1 MAINTLQYSQ
11 QFQTVLDA
19 QMLASATS
27 AFMEANAGQVKY
39 DGGDTVHIPEISMQG
54 LAKYDRD
61 EGFNQ
66 GSVTLKFNP
75 YKMTQDRGRTFQLD
89 SMDVNETNF
98 VATAGTVMGEFQR
111 TQVIPEIDSY
121 RYSKIAA
128 LATAENKVKT
138 GFTPAVA
145 TILEKLEAEITD
157 IQDVVGEDEGLIIVM
172 STKLRTILNNADKFN
187 RYLNV
192 AEFKNGSVNTTV
204 KSFNDIPI
212 LGVPSARMK
221 TAYVFNDGKTA
232 NQQAGGFKA
241 DTAAK
246 DINWIIM
253 PQRAPI
259 AVSKTDKVRVF
270 TPDINQ
276 KADAWKIDYRK
287 YHDLWIPKNRFAA
300 IRVNTGA

>member
-19 QMLASATS
+19 QMLAGATS

-39 DGGDTVHIPEISMQG
+39 DGGDTVYIPEISMQG

-121 RYSKIAA
+121 RYSKLAA
-128 LATAENKVKT
+128 LATAENKVTT

-145 TILEKLEAEITD
+145 TILEKLEAEITE

-221 TAYVFNDGKTA
+221 TQYVFNDGKTA

-241 DTAAK
+241 DTTAK

-259 AVSKTDKVRVF
+259 AVSKTDKVRIF
-270 TPDINQ
+270 TPELNQ

>member
-19 QMLASATS
+19 QMLAGATT

-61 EGFNQ
+61 NGFNQ

-89 SMDVNETNF
+89 AMDVNETNF

-128 LATAENKVKT
+128 LATAENKVT
-138 GFTPAVA
+138 AGFTPTAT
-145 TILEKLEAEITD
+145 TILEKLEEEITN
-157 IQDVVGEDEGLIIVM
+157 IIDVVGENEPLIVVM
-172 STKLRTILNNADKFN
+172 STKLRTMLNNSDKFN
-187 RYLNV
+187 KFLDV
-192 AEFKNGSVNTTV
+192 TTFKNGAVDTNV
-204 KSFNDIPI
+204 KSFNGVPI
-212 LGVPSARMK
+212 LVAPSARLK
-221 TAYVFNDGKTA
+221 TQYVFNDGTTA

-241 DTAAK
+241 DTGAK

-253 PQRAPI
+253 PQNAPI

-270 TPDINQ
+270 TPDVNQ

>member
-128 LATAENKVKT
+128 LATAENKVTT

-221 TAYVFNDGKTA
+221 TAYVFNDGKTV

>member
-1 MAINTLQYSQ
+1 MPINTLQYSQ

-19 QMLASATS
+19 QMLAGATT

-128 LATAENKVKT
+128 LATAENKVTT

-145 TILEKLEAEITD
+145 TILEKLEAEITE

-253 PQRAPI
+253 PQSAPI

-270 TPDINQ
+270 TPELNQ

>member
-1 MAINTLQYSQ
+1 MPINTLQYSQ

-19 QMLASATS
+19 QMLAGATT

-128 LATAENKVKT
+128 LATAENKVTT

-145 TILEKLEAEITD
+145 TILEKLEAEITE
-157 IQDVVGEDEGLIIVM
+157 IQDVVGEDEGLIVVM

-192 AEFKNGSVNTTV
+192 AEFKNGSINTTV

>member
-1 MAINTLQYSQ
+1 MPINTLQYSQ

-128 LATAENKVKT
+128 LATAENKVTT

-270 TPDINQ
+270 TPDVNQ

>member
-39 DGGDTVHIPEISMQG
+39 DGGDTVYIPEISMQG

-128 LATAENKVKT
+128 LATAENKVTT

-145 TILEKLEAEITD
+145 TILEKLEAEITE
-157 IQDVVGEDEGLIIVM
+157 IQDVVGEDEGLIVVM

-192 AEFKNGSVNTTV
+192 AEFKNGSINTTV

-241 DTAAK
+241 DTGAK

>member
-1 MAINTLQYSQ
+1 MPINTLQYSQ

-19 QMLASATS
+19 QMLAGATT

-39 DGGDTVHIPEISMQG
+39 DGGDTVLIPEISMQG

-61 EGFNQ
+61 DGFNQ

-128 LATAENKVKT
+128 LATAENKVTT

-145 TILEKLEAEITD
+145 TILEKLEAEITE

-192 AEFKNGSVNTTV
+192 AEFKNGAVNTTV
-204 KSFNDIPI
+204 KAFNDIPI

-232 NQQAGGFKA
+232 TQKEGGFKA
-241 DTAAK
+241 DTGAK

-270 TPDINQ
+270 TPELNQ

-287 YHDLWIPKNRFAA
+287 YHDLWIPKNRFSA

>member
-1 MAINTLQYSQ
+1 MPINTLQYSQ

-111 TQVIPEIDSY
+111 TQVIPEIDAY

-128 LATAENKVKT
+128 LATAENKVTT

-145 TILEKLEAEITD
+145 TILEKLEAEITE
-157 IQDVVGEDEGLIIVM
+157 IQDVVGEDEGLIVVM

-192 AEFKNGSVNTTV
+192 AEFKNGSINTTV

-241 DTAAK
+241 DTGAK

-300 IRVNTGA
+300 IRVNAGA

>member
-19 QMLASATS
+19 QMLAGATS

-128 LATAENKVKT
+128 LATAENKVTT

-145 TILEKLEAEITD
+145 TILEKLEAEITE

-204 KSFNDIPI
+204 KSFNDTPI

-241 DTAAK
+241 DTGAK

-270 TPDINQ
+270 TPELNQ

>member
-1 MAINTLQYSQ
+1 MPINTLQYSQ

-111 TQVIPEIDSY
+111 TQVIPEIDAY

-128 LATAENKVKT
+128 LATAENKVTT

-145 TILEKLEAEITD
+145 TILEKLEAEITE
-157 IQDVVGEDEGLIIVM
+157 IQDVVGEDEGLIVVM

-241 DTAAK
+241 DTGAK

-270 TPDINQ
+270 TPDVNQ

>member
-39 DGGDTVHIPEISMQG
+39 DGGDTVYIPEISMQG

-128 LATAENKVKT
+128 LATAENKVTT
-138 GFTPAVA
+138 GFTPAAA
-145 TILEKLEAEITD
+145 TILEKLEAEITE
-157 IQDVVGEDEGLIIVM
+157 IQDVVGEDEGLIVVM

-192 AEFKNGSVNTTV
+192 AEFKNGSINTTV

-300 IRVNTGA
+300 IRVNAGA

>member
-61 EGFNQ
+61 DGFNQ

-128 LATAENKVKT
+128 LATAENKVTT

-145 TILEKLEAEITD
+145 TILEKLEAEITE
-157 IQDVVGEDEGLIIVM
+157 IQDVVGEDEGLIVVM

-192 AEFKNGSVNTTV
+192 AEFKNGSINTTV

-246 DINWIIM
+246 DINWIVM

-270 TPDINQ
+270 SPDINQ

>member
-128 LATAENKVKT
+128 LATAENKVTT

-145 TILEKLEAEITD
+145 TILEKLEAEITE
-157 IQDVVGEDEGLIIVM
+157 IQDVVGEDEGLIVVM
-172 STKLRTILNNADKFN
+172 STKLRTILNNSDKFN

-192 AEFKNGSVNTTV
+192 TEFKNGSVNTTI

-270 TPDINQ
+270 TPDVNQ

>member
-1 MAINTLQYSQ
+1 MPINTLQYSQ

-19 QMLASATS
+19 QMLAGATS

-111 TQVIPEIDSY
+111 IQVIPEIDSY

-128 LATAENKVKT
+128 LATAESKVTT

-270 TPDINQ
+270 TPELNQ

>member
-39 DGGDTVHIPEISMQG
+39 DGGDTVYIPEISMQG

-111 TQVIPEIDSY
+111 TQVIPEIDAY

-128 LATAENKVKT
+128 LATAENKVTT

-145 TILEKLEAEITD
+145 TILEKLEAEITE
-157 IQDVVGEDEGLIIVM
+157 IQDVVGEDEGLIVVM

-192 AEFKNGSVNTTV
+192 AEFKNGSINTTV

-241 DTAAK
+241 DTGAK

>member
-19 QMLASATS
+19 QMLAGATS

-39 DGGDTVHIPEISMQG
+39 DGGDTVYIPEISMQG

-128 LATAENKVKT
+128 LATAENKVTT

-145 TILEKLEAEITD
+145 TILEKLEAEITE

-172 STKLRTILNNADKFN
+172 STKLRTILNNSDKFN

-192 AEFKNGSVNTTV
+192 AEFKNGSVNTTL

-253 PQRAPI
+253 PQSAPI

-270 TPDINQ
+270 TPELNQ

>member
-19 QMLASATS
+19 QMLAGATS
-27 AFMEANAGQVKY
+27 AFMETNAGQVKY
-39 DGGDTVHIPEISMQG
+39 DGGDTVHIPEVSMQG

-111 TQVIPEIDSY
+111 TQVIPEIDAY
-121 RYSKIAA
+121 RYSKISA
-128 LATAENKVKT
+128 LATAENKVTT

-145 TILEKLEAEITD
+145 TILEKLEAEITE
-157 IQDVVGEDEGLIIVM
+157 IQDVVGEEEGLIIVM

-241 DTAAK
+241 DTGAK

-259 AVSKTDKVRVF
+259 AVSKTDKVRIF
-270 TPDINQ
+270 TPELNQ

>member
-19 QMLASATS
+19 QMLAGATT

-128 LATAENKVKT
+128 LATAANKVT
-138 GFTPAVA
+138 AGFTPTAT
-145 TILEKLEAEITD
+145 TILEKLEEEITN
-157 IQDVVGEDEGLIIVM
+157 ILDVVGENEPLIVVM
-172 STKLRTILNNADKFN
+172 STKLRTMLNNSDKFN
-187 RYLNV
+187 KFLDV
-192 AEFKNGSVNTTV
+192 TAFQNGAVNTNV
-204 KSFNDIPI
+204 KSFN
-212 LGVPSARMK
+212 GVPIITAPSACLK
-221 TAYVFNDGKTA
+221 TQYVFNDGKTA

-270 TPDINQ
+270 TPDVNQ

>member
-1 MAINTLQYSQ
+1 MPINTLQYSQ

-19 QMLASATS
+19 QMLAGATS

-89 SMDVNETNF
+89 AMDVNETNF

-128 LATAENKVKT
+128 LATAENKVTT

-145 TILEKLEAEITD
+145 TILEKLEAEITE
-157 IQDVVGEDEGLIIVM
+157 IQDVVGEETNLIIVM
-172 STKLRTILNNADKFN
+172 STKLRTVLNNADKFN

-241 DTAAK
+241 DTGAK

-253 PQRAPI
+253 PQSAPI

-270 TPDINQ
+270 TPDLNQ

>member
-1 MAINTLQYSQ
+1 MPINTLQYSQ

-61 EGFNQ
+61 DGFNQ

-111 TQVIPEIDSY
+111 TQVIPEIDAY

-128 LATAENKVKT
+128 LATAENKVTT

-145 TILEKLEAEITD
+145 TILEKLEAEITE
-157 IQDVVGEDEGLIIVM
+157 IQDVVGEDEGLIVVM

-192 AEFKNGSVNTTV
+192 AEFKNGSINTTV

-241 DTAAK
+241 DTGAK

-270 TPDINQ
+270 SPDINQ

>member
-128 LATAENKVKT
+128 LATAENKVTT

-172 STKLRTILNNADKFN
+172 STKLRNILNNADKFN

-192 AEFKNGSVNTTV
+192 AEFKNGSVNTKV

>member
-19 QMLASATS
+19 QMLAGATT

-128 LATAENKVKT
+128 LATAENKVTT

-145 TILEKLEAEITD
+145 TILEKLEAEITE

-172 STKLRTILNNADKFN
+172 STKLRTILNNSDKFN

-241 DTAAK
+241 DTGAK

-270 TPDINQ
+270 TPELNQ

>member
-1 MAINTLQYSQ
+1 MPINTLQYSQ

-19 QMLASATS
+19 QMLAGATS

-128 LATAENKVKT
+128 LATAENKVTT
-138 GFTPAVA
+138 GFTPAVT

-270 TPDINQ
+270 TPELNQ

>member
-19 QMLASATS
+19 QMLAGATT

-128 LATAENKVKT
+128 LATAENKVTT

-241 DTAAK
+241 DTGAK

>member
-39 DGGDTVHIPEISMQG
+39 DGGDTVYIPEISMQG

-128 LATAENKVKT
+128 LATAENKVTT

-192 AEFKNGSVNTTV
+192 AEFKNGSVNTIV

-212 LGVPSARMK
+212 LGVPSTRMK

>member
-19 QMLASATS
+19 QMLAGATS
-27 AFMEANAGQVKY
+27 AFMEANAGQVKH

-128 LATAENKVKT
+128 LATAENKVTT

-192 AEFKNGSVNTTV
+192 AEFKNGAVNTTV

-241 DTAAK
+241 DTTAK

-270 TPDINQ
+270 TPELNQ

>member
-111 TQVIPEIDSY
+111 TQVIPEIDAY
-121 RYSKIAA
+121 RYSKISA
-128 LATAENKVKT
+128 LATAENKVTT

-145 TILEKLEAEITD
+145 TILEKLEAEITE

-192 AEFKNGSVNTTV
+192 AEFKNGSINTTV

-221 TAYVFNDGKTA
+221 TQYVFNDGETGD
-232 NQQAGGFKA
+232 QRAGGFKA
-241 DTAAK
+241 DTGAK

-270 TPDINQ
+270 APDINQ

>member
-1 MAINTLQYSQ
+1 MPINTLQYSQ

-19 QMLASATS
+19 QMLAGATS

-39 DGGDTVHIPEISMQG
+39 DGGDTVYIPEISMQG

-128 LATAENKVKT
+128 LATAENKVTT

-145 TILEKLEAEITD
+145 TILEKLEAEITE

-172 STKLRTILNNADKFN
+172 STKLRTILNNSDKFN

-192 AEFKNGSVNTTV
+192 AEFKNGSVNTTL

-253 PQRAPI
+253 PQSAPI

-270 TPDINQ
+270 TPELNQ

>member
-128 LATAENKVKT
+128 LATAENKVTT

-145 TILEKLEAEITD
+145 TILEKLEAEITE

-221 TAYVFNDGKTA
+221 TAYVFNDGKTV

-241 DTAAK
+241 DTGAK

-270 TPDINQ
+270 TPELNQ

>member
-27 AFMEANAGQVKY
+27 AFMEATAGQVKY

-128 LATAENKVKT
+128 LATAENKVTT

-145 TILEKLEAEITD
+145 TILEKLEAEITE
-157 IQDVVGEDEGLIIVM
+157 IQDVVGEDEGLIVVM

-192 AEFKNGSVNTTV
+192 AEFKNGSINTTV

-241 DTAAK
+241 DTGAK

>member
-1 MAINTLQYSQ
+1 MPINTLQYSQ

-19 QMLASATS
+19 QMLAGATS

-98 VATAGTVMGEFQR
+98 VATTGTVMGEFQR

-128 LATAENKVKT
+128 LATAENKVTT

-145 TILEKLEAEITD
+145 TILEKLEAEITE

-241 DTAAK
+241 DTGAK

-270 TPDINQ
+270 TPELNQ

>member
-128 LATAENKVKT
+128 LATAENKVT
-138 GFTPAVA
+138 ANFTPAVA

-241 DTAAK
+241 DTGAK

-270 TPDINQ
+270 TPDLNQ

>member
-19 QMLASATS
+19 QMLAGATT

-111 TQVIPEIDSY
+111 TQVIPEIDAY

-128 LATAENKVKT
+128 LATAENKVTT

-145 TILEKLEAEITD
+145 TILEKLEAEITE

-241 DTAAK
+241 DTGAK
-246 DINWIIM
+246 EINWIIM

-270 TPDINQ
+270 TPELNQ

>member
-11 QFQTVLDA
+11 QFRTVLDA
-19 QMLASATS
+19 QMLAGATS

-128 LATAENKVKT
+128 LATAENKVTT

-145 TILEKLEAEITD
+145 TILEKLEAEITE

-172 STKLRTILNNADKFN
+172 STKLRTILNNSDKFN

-232 NQQAGGFKA
+232 NQQAGGFKS
-241 DTAAK
+241 DTGAK

-270 TPDINQ
+270 TPELNQ

>member
-1 MAINTLQYSQ
+1 MPINTLQYSQ

-19 QMLASATS
+19 QMLAGATS

-128 LATAENKVKT
+128 LATAENKVTT

-253 PQRAPI
+253 PQSAPI

-270 TPDINQ
+270 TPELNQ

>member
-128 LATAENKVKT
+128 LATAENKVTT
-138 GFTPAVA
+138 GFTPAAA

-157 IQDVVGEDEGLIIVM
+157 IQDVVGEDEGLIVVM

-270 TPDINQ
+270 SPDINQ

>member
-111 TQVIPEIDSY
+111 TQVIPEIDAY

-128 LATAENKVKT
+128 LATAENKVTT

>member
-61 EGFNQ
+61 DGFNQ

-128 LATAENKVKT
+128 LATAENKVTT

-145 TILEKLEAEITD
+145 TILEKLEAEITE
-157 IQDVVGEDEGLIIVM
+157 IQDVVGEDEGLIVVM

-192 AEFKNGSVNTTV
+192 AEFKNGSINTTV

>member
-1 MAINTLQYSQ
+1 MPINTLQYSQ

-39 DGGDTVHIPEISMQG
+39 DGGDTVYIPEVSMQG

-61 EGFNQ
+61 DGFNQ

-111 TQVIPEIDSY
+111 TQVIPEIDAY
-121 RYSKIAA
+121 RYSKISA
-128 LATAENKVKT
+128 LATAENKVTT

-145 TILEKLEAEITD
+145 TILEKLEAEITE
-157 IQDVVGEDEGLIIVM
+157 IQDVVGEDEGLIVVM

-192 AEFKNGSVNTTV
+192 AEFKNGSINTTV

-270 TPDINQ
+270 SPDINQ